1 MKHPNHRRWSTGKPA
16 RLVVAHASFSHT
28 FRVSE
33 VVHETIHHS
42 NAGAT
47 NDPARNNGGWI
58 LRNLMEP
65 QWMFIPSFPM
75 SRTSNHVWGAQK
87 LALGTVQHIHRTKN
101 PSPKD
106 LVVFDQKILDWLV
119 LSHAQLWEVCL
130 NGGIC
135 ISALASLPISLSLS
149 LPFCICNS
157 PPRRFERWLASFC
170 SSPLSKTM
178 IVW

>member
-1 MKHPNHRRWSTGKPA
+1 
-16 RLVVAHASFSHT
+16 
-28 FRVSE
+28 
-33 VVHETIHHS
+33 
-42 NAGAT
+42 
-47 NDPARNNGGWI
+47 
-58 LRNLMEP
+58 MEP

-149 LPFCICNS
+149 PSVYVIALQDGLKDGW
-157 PPRRFERWLASFC
+157 PRFVAVL
-170 SSPLSKTM
+170 LVKQ
-178 IVW
+178 